1 MVQKAARLSQAH
13 TIASHADTHSSN
25 SSVRTDSVQGVH
37 IEPIRED
44 PLASVDD
51 EHGYPLSRKA
61 TSIRT
66 NATSDPRF
74 EVDWEAD
81 DKENP
86 RNWSLAYKCWVLF
99 VMSYSTFTVVLYSTA
114 YTAAIYDIQA
124 AFDEPNEIIATLGL
138 TTYLIGIAVGSLIVA
153 PLSELYGR
161 KWIYVIST
169 ALFCVLLIPAG
180 LATNLPGLIVLRF
193 FIALMASA
201 DIANTPGT
209 IADVISE
216 DYRALAFSIW
226 AIAPMNGPTFG
237 PIIGGFVAQYLG
249 WRWEQWLC
257 LIMAGVALAMLFTTK
272 ESYGPVLLQ
281 RRAAKLR
288 KETGDKR
295 YWSRYDS
302 KLAIGAL
309 LRLNLIRP
317 FVMAVT
323 EPICMFWNL
332 YIAVIYG
339 ILYLAFVAYPIVFTG
354 YRGWS
359 TGITGLAFLG
369 IGAGTMMVICSEPLI
384 RRYINSHKP
393 DPETGKA
400 PLEAMMGV
408 VCLASI
414 LVPIGQFWFSWTCV
428 RPVHFIVPILAG
440 IPFGAGN
447 AIVFIYATNYLAR
460 AYGIYAASAMAGNAV
475 IRSFLGGA
483 LPLAGPSMY
492 ATLGPHW
499 AGSLLGF
506 LQIMIIPIPFI
517 FWKYG
522 AKIRAKS
529 ALIRQMREEEDR
541 QEAKKLKGQERLAR
555 KNGGDGLDLEK
566 ASHRLESEEVLREK
580 NIERGLEGVEE
591 AGMAGVEARSLD
603 LDREAVEVEKEIE
616 GNKKRSHG

>member
-1 MVQKAARLSQAH
+1 MSQAH
-13 TIASHADTHSSN
+13 TIASRPESHSSD
-25 SSVRTDSVQGVH
+25 SSTRSDSITGSH

-44 PLASVDD
+44 PLARLED

-86 RNWSLAYKCWVLF
+86 RNWSLAYKVWVLF
-99 VMSYSTFTVVLYSTA
+99 VMSYSTWTVVLYSTA

-124 AFDEPNEIIATLGL
+124 SFDQPNEIIATLGL
-138 TTYLIGIAVGSLIVA
+138 TTYLVGIAVGSLIVA
-153 PLSELYGR
+153 PMSELYGR

-169 ALFCVLLIPAG
+169 ALFCILLIPAA
-180 LATNLPGLIVLRF
+180 LANNLAGLIVLRF

-201 DIANTPGT
+201 DIACTPGT

-226 AIAPMNGPTFG
+226 AIAPMNGPVFG

-257 LIMAGVALAMLFTTK
+257 LILGFVALMMLLTTK
-272 ESYGPVLLQ
+272 ETYGPVLLQ

-288 KETGDKR
+288 AETGDKR

-302 KLAIGAL
+302 KLALGAL
-309 LRLNLIRP
+309 LRLNLYRP

-339 ILYLAFVAYPIVFTG
+339 ILYLCFVAYPIVFTG

-359 TGITGLAFLG
+359 TGITGLSFLG
-369 IGAGTMMVICSEPLI
+369 IGVGTMIVICSEPLI

-428 RPVHFIVPILAG
+428 QPVPYIVPILAG

-483 LPLAGPSMY
+483 LPLAGPAMY
-492 ATLGPHW
+492 AKLGPHW

-506 LQIMIIPIPFI
+506 MQVLIIPIPFI

-522 AKIRAKS
+522 AQIRAKS
-529 ALIRQMREEEDR
+529 TLIRQMREEEER

-555 KNGGDGLDLEK
+555 KNGGEGLDLEK
-566 ASHRLESEEVLREK
+566 ANHKLETNEIMHEK
-580 NIERGLEGVEE
+580 DIERGLTGVEE
-591 AGMAGVEARSLD
+591 AGVAGIEARSLD
-603 LDREAVEVEKEIE
+603 LDREALEMEKDIE
-616 GNKKRSHG
+616 ADKKIG